1 MRARKKSEI
10 TRKLLWLVLIV
21 VIFTIILNRQ
31 VILDFFRSITYSP
44 SVEMLEIRENLKL
57 TPRGEFLF
65 NASRPELKTEEEFNS
80 NCRSYDELAAVLG
93 CYTEQKIYVY
103 NVPSD
108 ELNGILGLSTAHE
121 LLHAVYERMSEAER
135 DELKADLEKVYKD
148 NYEILSEEVLN
159 YDEAEQLEEIYVRAG
174 TEIKNLPEKLER
186 HFAEIFIY
194 QDKIVSFYESYIEVF
209 RKLEQEFKDL
219 EAEMA
224 ELNRLVDAKTA
235 EYENGVL
242 NLNSEIAG
250 FNDCANTA
258 GCFTSDYEFLRRR
271 NELLSWQNSLEALYG
286 EISGLIEKYNAN
298 AVKYNNNVVRHE
310 NLQNLINSHVRVEG
324 L

>member
-1 MRARKKSEI
+1 MRKNSSFSKY
-10 TRKLLWLVLIV
+10 LLWFILIV
-21 VIFTIILNRQ
+21 VIFTTILNRQ
-31 VILDFFRSITYSP
+31 LILDAFRGTIYSP
-44 SVEMLEIRENLKL
+44 SVEMLEIRENLEL

-80 NCRSYDELAAVLG
+80 KCRSYDELAAVLG

-103 NVPSD
+103 NVPGD
-108 ELNGILGLSTAHE
+108 ELKGILELSAAHE
-121 LLHAVYERMSEAER
+121 LLHAVYERMSGAER

-148 NYEILSEEVLN
+148 NYAVLSEEVLS
-159 YDEAEQLEEIYVRAG
+159 YDAAEQFEEIYVRAG

-194 QDKIVSFYESYIEVF
+194 QDKIVSFYESYIGVF

-219 EAEMA
+219 EAEMT
-224 ELNRLVDAKTA
+224 ELNRLVDTKTA
-235 EYENGVL
+235 EYEKGVL
-242 NLNSEIAG
+242 NLNSEIAR
-250 FNDCANTA
+250 FNNCANTA
-258 GCFTSDYEFLRRR
+258 GCFTSNYEFSRRR
-271 NELLSWQNSLEALYG
+271 NELLSWQSSLEVLYN
-286 EISGLIEKYNAN
+286 EISGLVEKYNAD
-298 AVKYNNNVVRHE
+298 VVRYNNNVIRHE